1 MAEAEA
7 VAVLVYGTFEPEG
20 VRRYLNAILDGRTQE
35 L

>member
-1 MAEAEA
+1 MAEA

-20 VRRYLNAILDGRTQE
+20 ARRYLNAVLDGTMHE